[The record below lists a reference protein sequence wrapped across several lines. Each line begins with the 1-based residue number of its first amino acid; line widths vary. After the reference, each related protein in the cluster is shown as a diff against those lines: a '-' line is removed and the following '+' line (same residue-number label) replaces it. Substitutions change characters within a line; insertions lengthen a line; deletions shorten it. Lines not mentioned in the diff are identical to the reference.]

1 MHDGIACISKEGRDN
16 GSANPP
22 AAKGSILRTDSS
34 ARLAIHDL
42 ALSRGGRQ
50 LFTGLSLELGNGQ
63 LALVT
68 GANGTGKTTLLRAVA
83 GLGEPAAGHITLDG
97 IPARRI
103 ATGLTA
109 PIAFQGHAD
118 GLKRDLT
125 VAENLQFYRTVWAGE
140 VAPATV
146 AAELGLDTCLDR
158 PVRYLSAGQ
167 RRRTALG
174 CLRMRPAPLWLLDEP
189 LTNLDARGADLVER
203 WIADHVAR
211 GGMSV
216 VATHR
221 PEALARL
228 AAFVVE
234 L

>member
-1 MHDGIACISKEGRDN
+1 LS
-16 GSANPP
+16 
-22 AAKGSILRTDSS
+22 TDSS
-34 ARLAIHDL
+34 ARLAVHDL

-50 LFTGLSLELGNGQ
+50 LFAGLDLEVAAGQ

-68 GANGTGKTTLLRAVA
+68 GANGTGKTTLLRTLA
-83 GLGEPAAGHITLDG
+83 GLSEPASGSITLDG
-97 IPARRI
+97 IATHRI

-125 VAENLQFYRTVWAGE
+125 VEENLRFYAAVWGGDAIE
-140 VAPATV
+140 AAII
-146 AAELGLDTCLDR
+146 AELELAACLDR

-167 RRRTALG
+167 RRRAALG
-174 CLRMRPAPLWLLDEP
+174 CLRMRPATFWLLDEP
-189 LTNLDARGADLVER
+189 LTNLDARGSELVER
-203 WIADHVAR
+203 WLAEHIGR
-211 GGMSV
+211 GGSSV

-221 PEALARL
+221 PEALINIASV
-228 AAFVVE
+228 VVE